1 MRIPQLI
8 RALSA
13 PLALE
18 PTTLFR
24 LASVFRRKLAGA
36 SFTAAELHA
45 ELGVPMPDDRPAREQ
60 SRVAIIPVYGVISQH
75 PQSMGASTEAIGAMF
90 AAALGSPNVDSILL
104 DVDSPGGTITGVPE
118 LAAQIFAGRGV
129 KPITAIANG
138 LAASAGYWIAA
149 AASKVVVTPSG
160 EAGSIGVYMLHE
172 DWSKNLEQ
180 EGIKLTAIS
189 AGKFKTEGAPWE
201 PLTEDAQ
208 AFYQAQVTEAYG
220 WFVRDVAQFR
230 SGNWSGTVTPA
241 DVRAGYGEGRVLTAK
256 DAKAANLVDQ
266 VATFE
271 ATLERLIV
279 ARPKG
284 RRAET
289 RKREVEIL
297 AQ

>member
-24 LASVFRRKLAGA
+24 LASVFRRKLQGVLLGGG
-36 SFTAAELHA
+36 EIHG
-45 ELGVPMPDDRPAREQ
+45 EMGVPMPDERPVREQ
-60 SRVAIIPVYGVISQH
+60 SRVAIVPIYGVISQH
-75 PQSMGASTEAIGAMF
+75 PQSMGTSTDEIGAMF
-90 AAALGSPNVDSILL
+90 GAALASPNVDAILL

-118 LAAQIFAGRGV
+118 LAAEIFAGRGV

-201 PLTEDAQ
+201 PLAEEAQ

-220 WFVRDVAQFR
+220 WFIRDVAQFR
-230 SGNWSGTVTPA
+230 GVTPA
-241 DVRAGYGEGRVLTAK
+241 
-256 DAKAANLVDQ
+256 
-266 VATFE
+266 
-271 ATLERLIV
+271 
-279 ARPKG
+279 
-284 RRAET
+284 
-289 RKREVEIL
+289 
-297 AQ
+297 